1 VNDPVRDGP
10 SRIVLAK
17 IALVIAGIVV
27 FGLGIRWNHAGV
39 RWGGIALVAVAWA
52 MRFVRR

>member
-1 VNDPVRDGP
+1 MNDRVPQGF
-10 SRIVLAK
+10 SRTVVAK
-17 IALVIAGIVV
+17 MAFAIAGIVV
-27 FGLGIRWNHAGV
+27 FGLGIRWNHVGL